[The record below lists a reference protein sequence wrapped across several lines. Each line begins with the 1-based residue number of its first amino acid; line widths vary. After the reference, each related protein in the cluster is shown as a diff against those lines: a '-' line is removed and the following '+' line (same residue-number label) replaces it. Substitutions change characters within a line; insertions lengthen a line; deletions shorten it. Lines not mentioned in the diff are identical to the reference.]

1 MEFIKRNPKI
11 FIVSVKARS
20 GKNEISKKLEK
31 SYSNKKCITISFGY
45 YIKDYAKRISDWDGS
60 EETKPRELLQQL
72 GTNVIRKKI
81 DPLFFVDAIIKDMKV
96 GDVSEP
102 FESTDNE
109 GRNGHTIYKIIKLEE
124 IVPSHVADIEKD
136 FELIQRI
143 ANQDLQV
150 KAIDNFVNEKIS
162 TTYIKIDDMFKQ
174 CDWERSGWIK

>member
-1 MEFIKRNPKI
+1 MADEM
-11 FIVSVKARS
+11 S
-20 GKNEISKKLEK
+20 GSTYFEK
-31 SYSNKKCITISFGY
+31 DVLKPMDYS
-45 YIKDYAKRISDWDGS
+45 
-60 EETKPRELLQQL
+60 
-72 GTNVIRKKI
+72 
-81 DPLFFVDAIIKDMKV
+81 IIKDMKV
-96 GDVSEP
+96 GDISEP